1 MRVGVITVS
10 DGVYQGQ
17 RQDESGRA
25 IKGVVEQG
33 GDEVVSHIVVPD
45 AIDRIEAAL
54 IELSDTLDVDL
65 VLTTGGTG
73 LAPRDVT
80 PEATLRVIDKQV
92 PGIAEAMRYYS
103 LAKTPRAMLSRAIAG
118 IRNRTLIVNLP
129 GSVRGVKECLDAIYA
144 QLSHAVSLIRER
156 PVDH

>member
-10 DGVYQGQ
+10 DGVFQGQ
-17 RQDESGRA
+17 RDDESGRA
-25 IKGVVEQG
+25 VRDVVTQA
-33 GDEVVSHIVVPD
+33 GDDVVVHRVVPD
-45 AIDRIEAAL
+45 EMDEIEAVVV
-54 IELSDTLDVDL
+54 ELVDTLDVDL

-80 PEATLRVIDKQV
+80 PEATRRVIDREA

-103 LAKTPRAMLSRAIAG
+103 LAKSPRAMLSRAIAG
-118 IRNRTLIVNLP
+118 VRRNTLIVNLP

-144 QLSHAVSLIRER
+144 QLPHAVSLIRQA

>member
-1 MRVGVITVS
+1 MSSSTASFRMS
-10 DGVYQGQ
+10 M
-17 RQDESGRA
+17 DEIEA
-25 IKGVVEQG
+25 VVVEL
-33 GDEVVSHIVVPD
+33 V
-45 AIDRIEAAL
+45 
-54 IELSDTLDVDL
+54 DTLDVDL

-80 PEATLRVIDKQV
+80 PEATRRVIDREA

-103 LAKTPRAMLSRAIAG
+103 LAKSPRAMLSRAIAG
-118 IRNRTLIVNLP
+118 VRRNTLIVNLP

-144 QLSHAVSLIRER
+144 QLPHAVSLIRQA